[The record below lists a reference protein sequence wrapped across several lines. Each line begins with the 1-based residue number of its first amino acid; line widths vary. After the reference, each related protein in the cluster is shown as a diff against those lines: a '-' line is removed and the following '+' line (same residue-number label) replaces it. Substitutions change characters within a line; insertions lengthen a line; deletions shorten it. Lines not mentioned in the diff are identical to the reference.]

1 MNKPLVLSIDIGT
14 QSIRAMLF
22 DKEGN
27 LLHKARVAFNPY
39 YSLKFGYAEQKP
51 ELYWEKLLEA
61 VNVVRQESGEKWKD
75 VIGIAPTTMRDVCIL
90 LDGEMKP
97 LRDAILWMDRREAEV
112 PNMPGKTKALFK
124 MVGMYETVKKTAS
137 GIRANW
143 IADNEPE
150 IWEKAK
156 KFVMLSAYINL
167 KLTGKLVDSVAST
180 IGHIPFD
187 YKNKTW
193 FKENNLQ
200 RPMFKMSLDMLY
212 DLVNPAEKLG
222 GLSKEVGDA
231 MGLPEGLPVIATGSD
246 KGTETLGT
254 GCVSENIASLSFG
267 TTATV
272 QMTTQKYVEPIA
284 FLPAYP
290 AVYPHRY
297 NPEIQIYRGYWMISW
312 FIEQFG
318 YSEKAE
324 AKNAGITAEKY
335 MDRYINDIPAGCE
348 GLLVSPYWGAGLR
361 HPEDRGA
368 IVGFTES
375 HTRGHVYKAMIEGIN
390 FALMEGTKSLEK
402 KTGVKVEKVAVS
414 GGGTSSCEVC
424 QLTAD
429 MFGVPVVR
437 VQTYETSG
445 LGAAI
450 CGFVG
455 LGEFKDFDEAIGSM
469 VHHQEPFIPDLDKH
483 NLYQRLFEE
492 RYVKVPKRL
501 RPIFRDKNKEFDG
514 LKRKIK

>member
-1 MNKPLVLSIDIGT
+1 MNNPLVLSIDIGT

-22 DKEGN
+22 DKKGD
-27 LLHKARVAFNPY
+27 LLHKARVAFTPY
-39 YSLKFGYAEQKP
+39 YSTKFGYAEQKP
-51 ELYWEKLLEA
+51 EIYWEKLLEA
-61 VNVVRQESGEKWKD
+61 VAKVKEESGDKWSD
-75 VIGIAPTTMRDVCIL
+75 VVAIAPTTMRDVCIA
-90 LDGEMKP
+90 LDKNLEP
-97 LRDAILWMDRREAEV
+97 VRDAILWMDRREAEV
-112 PNMPGKTKALFK
+112 PPMPGKTKALFK
-124 MVGMYETVKKTAS
+124 LVGMTETVKKTAS

-143 IADNEPE
+143 LADNEKE
-150 IWEKAK
+150 NWAK
-156 KFVMLSAYINL
+156 TEKFVMLSAFINL
-167 KLTGKLVDSVAST
+167 KLTGKLVDSVASC

-187 YKNKTW
+187 YKNKRW
-193 FKENNLQ
+193 FTEKHMQ

-212 DLVNPAEKLG
+212 DLVQPTEKAG
-222 GLSKEVGDA
+222 GLKEDVA
-231 MGLPEGLPVIATGSD
+231 SIMGLPVGLPVIATGSD

-254 GCVSENIASLSFG
+254 GCVNENIASLSFG

-272 QMTTQKYVEPIA
+272 QMTTKKYIEPIA

-290 AVYPHRY
+290 AVHPDRY

-324 AKNAGITAEKY
+324 AAKAGIIAEKY
-335 MDRYINDIPAGCE
+335 MDRYITEIPAGSE

-390 FALMEGTKSLEK
+390 FALFEGLKSLEK
-402 KTGVKVEKVAVS
+402 KTKIAVEKIAVS
-414 GGGTSSCEVC
+414 GGGTSSCQVC

-429 MFGVPVVR
+429 MFGLPVLR
-437 VQTYETSG
+437 VQTFETSG
-445 LGAAI
+445 LGAAM

-455 LGEFKDFDEAIGSM
+455 VKEYGDLDEAIAGM
-469 VHHQEPFIPDLDKH
+469 VHYQDPIMPDENKH
-483 NLYQRLFEE
+483 ALYKKIFEE
-492 RYVKVPKRL
+492 RYQKVPKVL

-514 LKRKIK
+514 LRRKIN

>member
-1 MNKPLVLSIDIGT
+1 MKNPLMLSLDIGT
-14 QSIRAMLF
+14 QSVRAMLF

-27 LLHKARVAFNPY
+27 LLCKARVAFDPY

-51 ELYWEKLLEA
+51 EIYWESILEA
-61 VNVVRQESGEKWKD
+61 VATVRKECGEKWKD
-75 VIGIAPTTMRDVCIL
+75 VIAIAPTTMRDVCVL
-90 LDGEMKP
+90 LGKDMEP
-97 LRDAILWMDRREAEV
+97 VRDAILWMDRREAEL
-112 PNMPGKTKALFK
+112 PSIPAKTKALFK
-124 MVGMYETVKKTAS
+124 AVGMYETIKKTVA
-137 GIRANW
+137 GIRSNL
-143 IADNEPE
+143 IIDNEPE
-150 IWEKAK
+150 VWAKTK

-167 KLTGKLVDSVAST
+167 KLTGNLVDSVACC

-187 YKNKTW
+187 YKNKKW
-193 FKENNLQ
+193 FGENHMQ
-200 RPMFKMSLDMLY
+200 RPMFKMPLDMLY
-212 DLVNPAEKLG
+212 DLVNPAEKVGVL
-222 GLSKEVGDA
+222 KEDVAKA
-231 MGLPEGLPVIATGSD
+231 MGLPAGIPVIATGSD

-254 GCVSENIASLSFG
+254 GCVDENIASLSFG

-272 QMTTQKYVEPIA
+272 QMTTKKYVEPVT

-297 NPEIQIYRGYWMISW
+297 NPEIQIFRGYWMISW

-318 YSEKAE
+318 YSEKTE

-335 MDRYINDIPAGCE
+335 MDRYINEIPAGCE
-348 GLLVSPYWGAGLR
+348 GLLVSPYWGAGLK

-375 HTRGHVYKAMIEGIN
+375 HTRAHVYKAMIEGIN
-390 FALMEGTKSLEK
+390 YALMEGMKGLEK
-402 KTGVKVEKVAVS
+402 RTGVKVDKVAVS

-455 LGEFKDFDEAIGSM
+455 MGEFKDFDEAITSM
-469 VHHQEPFIPDLDKH
+469 VHYQKAFQPNVDKH
-483 NLYQRLFEE
+483 NLYQRIFEE
-492 RYVKVPKRL
+492 RYVKVPKQL
-501 RPIFRDKNKEFDG
+501 RSIFRDKNKEFDG
-514 LKRKIK
+514 LRRKIK